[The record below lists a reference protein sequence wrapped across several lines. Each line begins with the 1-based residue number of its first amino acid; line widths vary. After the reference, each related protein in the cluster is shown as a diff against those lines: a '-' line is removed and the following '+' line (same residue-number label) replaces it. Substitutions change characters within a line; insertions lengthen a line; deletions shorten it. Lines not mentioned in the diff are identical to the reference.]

1 LAAALRDAFPVERLV
16 AIAGEMLMSSSEDVR
31 VKAWLTVMERAHG
44 KVADKLE
51 LAPAHT
57 YDEDRAAAAQLTDE
71 QLERLE
77 ELDRQRDAILAS
89 KEDNRVQNP
98 KVLDGGVALL
108 PVPVARAL
116 ASTDE

>member
-1 LAAALRDAFPVERLV
+1 VERLV

-57 YDEDRAAAAQLTDE
+57 YDEDRAAAAQLSDE

-77 ELDRQRDAILAS
+77 ELDRQRDAIL
-89 KEDNRVQNP
+89 DGNRVQNP
-98 KVLDGGVALL
+98 KVLDGGVTLL
-108 PVPVARAL
+108 PGPVAMAL
-116 ASTDE
+116 AVADEESKE